1 MESGD
6 FFSLAGKR
14 ALVVGASRGIGL
26 AIGRAVA
33 HAGADTIL
41 ASRSLDVLET
51 HAAEL
56 CAQALRARALRLDLT
71 DPEAIRPAAE
81 AAGDIDIL
89 LNVSGMNIRK
99 PFVEYTREEVDR
111 IFATNLRGICA
122 LTRIV
127 GERMVARGRGGKI
140 IFVGSSGALIGVPR
154 LSIYSMTK
162 GGLDA
167 LTRSLAAEWGR
178 DNIQVNCIA
187 PGFILTDLNRSM
199 WQDEKMHA
207 WLRASQAIPRMGTPE
222 EVAPLAVFLAGAGS
236 NYITGQVIACD
247 GGYTTTAVWP
257 FE

>member
-1 MESGD
+1 MEPGD

-26 AIGRAVA
+26 AISRAVA
-33 HAGADTIL
+33 QAGADTIL
-41 ASRSLDVLET
+41 AARSLDALEA

-56 CAQALRARALRLDLT
+56 RAKALRARALRLDLT

-111 IFATNLRGICA
+111 IFATNLHGICT

-140 IFVGSSGALIGVPR
+140 IFVGSSGALVGVPK

-187 PGFILTDLNRSM
+187 PGFIPDPNRAM
-199 WQDEKMHA
+199 WQDEKMHK